1 MSVSPDEKF
10 FAFSTVK
17 GVVCIL
23 EKSQSLKVRRIQ
35 MSLEHHGSDITA
47 LQWNISGNELFVGDD
62 CGKVSVVR
70 ASPFGVSI
78 LAVVLAA

>member
-1 MSVSPDEKF
+1 VSISPDEKL

-23 EKSQSLKVRRIQ
+23 EKSRSLKVRRIQ

-47 LQWNISGNELFVGDD
+47 LQWNASGNELFVGDD
-62 CGKVSVVR
+62 SGRVSVIK
-70 ASPFGVSI
+70 ASPFVVSI